1 MSLLDNAIEHFG
13 NSVDAELR
21 KVDVPEW
28 NGSVWF
34 KVVSSMNGTQYQQ
47 YFKAAQKADFD
58 SLVDILILRAKCE
71 DGTKMFTQADRKTLM
86 YKVAPDVITSIVN
99 AMTAI
104 DTTESEGV
112 KKS

>member
-13 NSVDAELR
+13 HSADAELR
-21 KVDVPEW
+21 TVDVPEW
-28 NGSVWF
+28 NGAVWF

-47 YFKAAQKADFD
+47 YFKAAQKADFE
-58 SLVDILILRAKCE
+58 SLVDVLILRARCE
-71 DGTKMFTQADRKTLM
+71 DGKKMFTQADRKSLM
-86 YKVAPDVITSIVN
+86 FKVAPDVITSIIN

-104 DTTESEGV
+104 DSTESEGV